1 MIPREIL
8 HKATHWRNVPFA
20 LLTLIH
26 AIVPFAHLIAADK
39 PNILWIS
46 CEDTGQQLGCYGDEY
61 SSTPYLD
68 AFAKKS
74 QRYLNCWSNA
84 PVCAPARTAIITGMY
99 PPAFGAQHMRSEVS
113 LPNFAKTIPEHLHS
127 VGYYCSNN
135 SKEDYNFRKRTGM
148 WDDSSQKAHW
158 RNRSKD
164 QPFFSVFNLQIT
176 HESQIRKRPYQPKHP
191 TSSVPIPP
199 YHPDTPEVRIDWAQY
214 YDRITEMD
222 SQFQKILIQLEDDG
236 LSESTIV
243 FFFGDHGSGMPRSK
257 RWLYESGLR
266 VPMMVHIPSKFQ
278 SIVGASYQA
287 GFESKRLVSF
297 LDLAPT
303 VLELAGLAQ
312 SAYLHGESFFSDEA
326 RARSK
331 LIGFRDR
338 MDERIDCSRAIRDHR
353 YLYVRNFFPSRPQG
367 AYLAYMFETPTT
379 NDWYRCYIEGR
390 LDKVQ
395 SRFWETKDVEE
406 LYDLDV
412 DPHQVTN
419 LAYNPAYQ
427 SQRTELGQSLKQ
439 WMLDHEDKGCIPED
453 WLLDGR
459 LDSINDAIESAW
471 RSGDVIDSNERT
483 DIMLESTMPMDR
495 YWGLVALHTQ
505 LSKHRRTVIPDT
517 VPALITDSEDVV
529 AIAALEI
536 LARYSTPEQ
545 ATTSNEKLVQ
555 IAIGDKTTWG
565 SRMLALNAI
574 YPDALNQST
583 KISLE
588 QIPEKRKKSW
598 TKDLPSRY
606 AEYLPRLIDHLC
618 HPHSPK
624 TKE

>member
-1 MIPREIL
+1 MILTEIL
-8 HKATHWRNVPFA
+8 HKTTHWRIVSCA

-46 CEDTGQQLGCYGDEY
+46 CEDTGPQLGCYGDNY
-61 SSTPYLD
+61 SSTPHLD

-84 PVCAPARTAIITGMY
+84 PVCAPARTTIITGMY
-99 PPAFGAQHMRSEVS
+99 PPAFGAQHMRSEVP
-113 LPNFAKTIPEHLHS
+113 LPDFAKTIPEHLHS

-158 RNRSKD
+158 RNRSKG

-191 TSSVPIPP
+191 TSAVPIPP

-222 SQFQKILIQLEDDG
+222 SQFQKLLNQLEDDG
-236 LSESTIV
+236 LSESTVV

-266 VPMMVHIPSKFQ
+266 VPMMVHIPIKFQ
-278 SIVGASYQA
+278 SIVGANYQA
-287 GFESKRLVSF
+287 GLESKRLVSF

-303 VLELAGLAQ
+303 VLQLAGIDQ
-312 SAYLHGESFFSDEA
+312 PAYLHGESFFSDEP
-326 RARSK
+326 RSRSY

-379 NDWYRCYIEGR
+379 KDWYRCYIEGR

-419 LAYNPAYQ
+419 LAHNPAYQ
-427 SQRTELGQSLKQ
+427 AQCTELGQSLKQ

-453 WLLDGR
+453 WLLQGK
-459 LDSINDAIESAW
+459 LDSIDDAIESAW
-471 RSGDVIDSNERT
+471 RSGDVIDSIERA
-483 DIMLESTMPMDR
+483 DIMLESAKPIER
-495 YWGLVALHTQ
+495 YWGLVTLHTQ
-505 LSKHRRTVIPDT
+505 LSQHRRTVIPDS
-517 VPALITDSEDVV
+517 VPALVTDSEDVV

-536 LARYSTPEQ
+536 LAKYSTPDQ
-545 ATTSNEKLVQ
+545 APASNEKLVK
-555 IAIGDKTTWG
+555 IAIGERTTWG

-574 YPDALNQST
+574 HPNTLNQST
-583 KISLE
+583 KTTLE

-598 TKDLPSRY
+598 TKDLPARY

-618 HPHSPK
+618 RSQSSKPA
-624 TKE
+624 E